1 MKSFRQRCLSTLLTL
16 AIGACAQTGQME
28 ESKPR
33 PAPKE
38 QVVQQLP
45 PASATLTRIAFG
57 SCNNQ
62 RRASPLLEAAAAAK
76 PDLFI
81 FAGDTVY
88 ADDRSSP
95 ADPVKLRRE
104 YARLA
109 NQPYFQALR
118 RSTPV
123 LAVWDDHDFGRN
135 DGGADDYNHFMQNA
149 FLDFWQAPAK
159 DQRRTRKGIYGAWT
173 FGPVGR
179 RVQIILLDT
188 RSFRSDLKRMTNKLR
203 LGRYEPDDDT
213 GKTMLGAAQWRWL
226 GRTLKEKA
234 EVRLVV
240 STIQVLSEG
249 HRWERW
255 GNLPAE
261 REKLKA
267 LLRSSGANGVVLL
280 SGDRHLGA
288 FYRDRES
295 LAYPLWEVTS
305 SALNR
310 TWTTALHEPGPYLR
324 GDVIRQDNFGLVE
337 IDWRKGRINL
347 SLRGADGGTI
357 RRHRIGIDELTAPT
371 S

>member
-1 MKSFRQRCLSTLLTL
+1 MTFLRTEFCSILMAAAL
-16 AIGACAQTGQME
+16 GACAPTGQMAE
-28 ESKPR
+28 DR
-33 PAPKE
+33 PPAVKA
-38 QVVQQLP
+38 QFVQPLP
-45 PASATLTRIAFG
+45 PNSATLSRIAFG

-62 RRASPLLEAAAAAK
+62 RRASPLLDAVAAAK
-76 PDLFI
+76 PDLFL

-88 ADDRSSP
+88 ADDKSHP
-95 ADPVKLRRE
+95 ADPKMLRRE

-109 NQPYFQALR
+109 NQGYFQALR

-135 DGGADDYNHFMQNA
+135 DGGGGDYNPFMQNA
-149 FLDFWQAPAK
+149 FLDFWQAPNK
-159 DQRRTRKGIYGAWT
+159 DQRRTRKGVYGAWT
-173 FGPVGR
+173 FGPAGR

-203 LGRYEPDDDT
+203 LGRYEPDGDAA
-213 GKTMLGAAQWRWL
+213 KTMLGGAQWRWL
-226 GRTLKEKA
+226 GRALKEKA
-234 EVRLVV
+234 ELRLVV
-240 STIQVLSEG
+240 STIQILSEG

-261 REKLKA
+261 RDKLKA
-267 LLRSSGANGVVLL
+267 LLRSTGANGVVLL

-310 TWTTALHEPGPYLR
+310 TWTTALSEDGPYIR

-337 IDWRKGRINL
+337 IDWRKGRVDL
-347 SLRGADGGTI
+347 SLRGADGEI
-357 RRHRIGIDELTAPT
+357 LRRHRLGLTELTAPG